1 MTDRL
6 DSQQVL
12 ARHLQE
18 LTARD
23 SRLAAIAER
32 VGPLAIRKA
41 EPGFSGMAR
50 TICGQQLSIASAN
63 AIWSRFAALPGALE
77 PDGYLQLGE
86 AEIRAAGLSAGKYR
100 TVRALAAA
108 ILAGELD
115 LDRLDD
121 LPAADATKRLL
132 QISGI
137 GQWTAEIYLMFCAGH
152 PDIFPAGDLALQ
164 KAVAHALGFEARLPS
179 KELTAIAEAWSPHRH
194 AAALLFWRYYAVVR
208 EREGMPL

>member
-6 DSQQVL
+6 DSPQVL

-18 LTARD
+18 LTVRD

-32 VGPLAIRKA
+32 VGPFAIRKA
-41 EPGFSGMAR
+41 EPGFAGMAR

-63 AIWSRFAALPGALE
+63 AIWSRLAALPGALD
-77 PDGYLQLGE
+77 PDGYLQLSE
-86 AEIRAAGLSAGKYR
+86 AEIRAAGFSASKYR

-108 ILAGELD
+108 IHAGELD
-115 LDRLDD
+115 LDRLGE
-121 LPAADATKRLL
+121 LPAADATQSLL

-179 KELTAIAEAWSPHRH
+179 KELMAIAEAWSPHRH
-194 AAALLFWRYYAVVR
+194 AAALLFWRYYAVLR